1 MVRIKTKLLAGE
13 TLAQVEEALGSFLE
27 KHVIVRKNLIDM
39 KLSVGEGNYVILIIW
54 EAEASPL

>member
-39 KLSVGEGNYVILIIW
+39 KLSVGGGNYVILIIW